1 VKVRK
6 RHPIWNW
13 VIHTPWVLTVIG
25 ILCVIGFF
33 ASGAGNPI
41 LERWIVHRIEKTT
54 GGRVELRAIS
64 IQWLSMRATLKGL
77 VIHGHEPAGTYPLF
91 SAEEVVAKLE
101 IDSFWGRKVSLSEL
115 ALKAPEVHIRVA
127 KDGSTNV
134 PAPPGANGSNQSLEE
149 SLFDLQV
156 RRVNIENG
164 WLLYNELKVP
174 LAVEGGE
181 MSLVLDAG
189 GTPEHPLYLGNLEWQ
204 SIRFSAQRM
213 APVPANLSAKFTIWR
228 DGFTLEQ
235 GVLSAGR
242 SRLDAQAEM
251 TDFAKPK
258 WSFRYRGWV
267 ELLDFRETFLA
278 PQVPTGHV
286 DVRGAGTLADGQY
299 RGTGSF
305 AGRDIQLSYDIFHT
319 AGLASHASYSIDNDG
334 IVAPDFVAEGFGGT
348 VKGKV
353 TLRFAG
359 VQFRA
364 VTHTQDMHL
373 ARVFPAIEHPG
384 FPIDELEWD
393 ALLSG
398 DTIETWSNA
407 FEHFEIGGKID
418 WSPVDVLAA
427 GHVPVT
433 ASWQIHYRYD
443 TAVFAISEGEFETPS
458 SKGTITGLLAPRN
471 TSLDVHFET
480 GALESYK
487 DFIDAIR
494 GAKRG
499 SLDATKEIS
508 GSVQWDGKITE
519 PASQTTFSGHVRGE
533 RVRYN
538 GTSLDSLEGDLSYS
552 PTEFAIARG
561 KLRFGAMDTE
571 IEGTLG
577 LTDWSFLPKNEW
589 TADVNFDKAS
599 VETIQKFFGW
609 SYPVK
614 GVLSGQLHGHGTR
627 AVPGI
632 TGLFD
637 LAEGSVYGVSFN
649 RLRGQLNLSPD
660 EVRIADAELRVFAPG
675 KESGRGAGIVTGT
688 AGYRFVDQKVT
699 VDLVGASLPLE
710 DIEKLQSVRL
720 PVGGLVTFR
729 VKANGPLS
737 ALEGEGTF
745 RVVDFRIG
753 KDVIGSFDG
762 GLSCDGRTA
771 KLELGSAMT
780 TGGISG
786 EVTLGLAD
794 PYPLNG
800 KVSIANIDLN
810 PFLITALHL
819 TQFNGHGVADGDITA
834 TGELKHPENIV
845 MDAKFSRLAVNYAN
859 VQLENVGPI
868 HLRTSKE
875 SLEIDQATFKGTDTN
890 IAIVGGVRFAGRGAL
905 GLKLNGALDLR
916 LLTGFL
922 PVLEANGPAQ
932 INATFEGPFDRPR
945 ITGKVHIENASARVA
960 DFPTGMSNITGDL
973 VFDATRLF
981 FDNLTAESGGGTMH
995 LTGNVNYIESPLRY
1009 DITVRT
1015 DRARIRYPE
1024 GMSWLVGGSLRL
1036 AGTPTSGVL
1045 SGKVVIERVTLSQG
1059 LEVANVLVSS
1069 KSGISGPS
1077 TSSTFLRNLQFDIS
1091 ALSAP
1096 DARMEWPGA
1105 ELEAEAN
1112 LRVRGTWEHPIL
1124 LGHIHI
1130 LAGEMTF
1137 HGDRYKVTRG
1147 DMNFANP
1154 FRLDP
1159 VLNVEATTTIQQYEI
1174 TLNFNGP
1181 ASKLTLAYRS
1191 DPPLPANDIITLLA
1205 LGQTSSEASI
1215 RGGGTATSQTA
1226 SSGASAILSEAV
1238 SSQLGGRVERLF
1250 GITRFRVDPGL
1261 AEVGSASSSQNA
1273 AARVTVEQQ
1282 VTRDL
1287 TITYVSNVG
1296 STQEQVIQVEY
1307 NLNRNVSIVALRDQ
1321 NGTFGIDVK
1330 FKKHFQ

>member
-1 VKVRK
+1 MKVRK

-33 ASGAGNPI
+33 GSGAGNPI
-41 LERWIVHRIEKTT
+41 LERWIVHRLEKAT
-54 GGRVELRAIS
+54 GGRVEVRAIS
-64 IQWLSMRATLKGL
+64 IQWLAMRTTLKGL
-77 VIHGHEPAGTYPLF
+77 VIHGREPAGTQPLF
-91 SAEEVVAKLE
+91 SADEVQAELQ
-101 IDSFWGRKVSLSEL
+101 IDSFWGRKVSLRDL
-115 ALKAPEVHIRVA
+115 LVKKPQVHVRVA
-127 KDGSTNV
+127 KDGATNV
-134 PAPPGANGSNQSLEE
+134 PTPRQASGSERALRE
-149 SLFDLQV
+149 SLFDLRV
-156 RRVNIENG
+156 RRVRIENG
-164 WLLYNELKVP
+164 WLLYNEVKVP
-174 LAVEGGE
+174 LAVEGGQ
-181 MSLVLDAG
+181 MSLGLDAG
-189 GTPEHPLYLGNLEWQ
+189 GTGEHPLYLGNLEWQ
-204 SIRFSAQRM
+204 GIRFTAQGM
-213 APVPANLSAKFTIWR
+213 VPVPANLSAKFTVWR
-228 DGFTLEQ
+228 EGFTLEQ

-242 SRLDAQAEM
+242 SHLDAQAEM
-251 TDFAKPK
+251 SDFTKPK
-258 WSFRYRGWV
+258 WRFRYRGWL
-267 ELLDFRETFLA
+267 ELLDLRETFRSPLT
-278 PQVPTGHV
+278 PTGHV
-286 DVRGAGTLADGQY
+286 DVRGEGTLRDGQY
-299 RGTGSF
+299 TGTGSY
-305 AGRDIQLSYDIFHT
+305 AGRDIHLSYDIFHA
-319 AGLASHASYSIDNDG
+319 AGLTSRGSYSINNDG
-334 IVAPDFVAEGFGGT
+334 LVVPDFLAQSFGGT
-348 VKGKV
+348 VRGKV

-364 VTHTQDMHL
+364 DTHIENVRL
-373 ARVFPAIEHPG
+373 AGVFSAIEHPG
-384 FPIDELEWD
+384 FPIDELQWD
-393 ALLSG
+393 AQLSG

-407 FEHFEIGGKID
+407 FEHFELGGQMD
-418 WSPVDVLAA
+418 WTPGEVLAA
-427 GHVPVT
+427 GHLPVT
-433 ASWQIHYRYD
+433 AGWQIRYRYD
-443 TAVFAISEGEFETPS
+443 SGVFAISAGEFETPS
-458 SKGTITGLLAPRN
+458 SKGTITGVLAPRN
-471 TSLDVHFET
+471 SALDVHLEM

-499 SLDATKEIS
+499 SREAIQEIS
-508 GSVQWDGKITE
+508 GSAQWDGKITG
-519 PASQTTFSGHVRGE
+519 PGGHPTFNGHVRCE

-538 GTSLDSLEGDLSYS
+538 GVALDAVEGDLSFS
-552 PTEFAIARG
+552 STELGLARG
-561 KLRFGAMDTE
+561 KLRYGHMDTE
-571 IEGTLG
+571 IEGTLN
-577 LTDWSFLPKNEW
+577 LTDWSFLPENEW
-589 TADVNFDKAS
+589 TADVNFDKTS
-599 VETIQKFFGW
+599 VETIQKLLG
-609 SYPVK
+609 STYPVQ

-627 AVPGI
+627 SAPGV

-637 LAEGSVYGVSFN
+637 LADGTVYGVSFY
-649 RLRGQLNLSPD
+649 RLRGQLNLAED
-660 EVRIADAELRVFAPG
+660 GVRVADAELRVFAPG

-688 AGYRFVDQKVT
+688 AGYRFADQSIT
-699 VDLVGASLPLE
+699 ADLVGASLPLE
-710 DIEKLQSVRL
+710 NIEKLQSVRL
-720 PVGGLVTFR
+720 PIGGLVTFR
-729 VKANGPLS
+729 LKASGPLS
-737 ALEGEGTF
+737 APQGEGTF

-753 KDVIGSFDG
+753 KDAIGSFEAH
-762 GLSCDGRTA
+762 LVSNGRTA
-771 KLELGSAMT
+771 ELDLGSAMA
-780 TGGISG
+780 TGVISG

-794 PYPLNG
+794 PYALNG
-800 KVSIANIDLN
+800 KVSVMNIDLN
-810 PFLITALHL
+810 PFLMTALHL
-819 TQFNGHGVADGDITA
+819 TQFNGHGVADGDITVA
-834 TGELKHPENIV
+834 GELKHPENIV
-845 MDAKFSRLAVNYAN
+845 VDARFSKLALNYAN

-890 IAIVGGVRFAGRGAL
+890 IALSGAVRFAGRGTL

-922 PVLEANGPAQ
+922 PAVEANGPAQ
-932 INATFEGPFDRPR
+932 INASFEGPFDRPR
-945 ITGKVHIENASARVA
+945 ITGRVHIERASARVA

-981 FDNLTAESGGGTMH
+981 FENVTAESGGGTMH
-995 LTGNVNYIESPLRY
+995 LAGSVNYIESPLRY

-1024 GMSWLVGGSLRL
+1024 GMSWQAGGSLRL
-1036 AGTPTSGVL
+1036 TGTPSSGVL
-1045 SGKVVIERVTLSQG
+1045 SGKVVIERVTLTQG
-1059 LEVANVLVSS
+1059 LEVASVLVAS
-1069 KSGISGPS
+1069 KGSISGPS
-1077 TSSTFLRNLQFDIS
+1077 TSSPFLRNLQFDIS

-1130 LAGEMTF
+1130 LSGEMTF
-1137 HGDRYKVTRG
+1137 HGGRYRVTRG

-1215 RGGGTATSQTA
+1215 RGGGTGATQSA

-1261 AEVGSASSSQNA
+1261 AEVGSTSSSTNA

-1282 VTRDL
+1282 VTREL

-1296 STQEQVIQVEY
+1296 STQQQVIQVEY

-1321 NGTFGIDVK
+1321 NGTFGIDIK